1 MGEMTESGA
10 SNRRNDGVRD
20 ALDERLLALLGEN
33 ARLTLTALSQK
44 LSLSRTAVQG
54 RIARLE
60 RDGVIQGYRAVVARP
75 AEEIGVGAVLALT
88 FTQRPC
94 APVVEQ
100 FRRWPE
106 IADYYS
112 VTGAP
117 DAYMI
122 VRVADGQ
129 ALSKLVDRLSAI
141 PGVGK
146 VQSAMVLKSGF
157 G

>member
-1 MGEMTESGA
+1 MTENGA
-10 SNRRNDGVRD
+10 SSRRNGGLRD
-20 ALDERLLALLGEN
+20 ALDEKLLALLGEN
-33 ARLTLTALSQK
+33 ARLTLTALAQK

-60 RDGVIQGYRAVVARP
+60 REGVILGYRAVVAGP
-75 AEEIGVGAVLALT
+75 PETEGVGAVLSLT

-100 FRRWPE
+100 FRHWPE
-106 IADYYS
+106 IAAYYS
-112 VTGAP
+112 VTGLP

-122 VRVADGQ
+122 VRVGDGQ
-129 ALSKLVDRLSAI
+129 ALSALVDRLSAI

-146 VQSAMVLKSGF
+146 VQSAMVLKSGL